1 MYILATVGLHWWKA
15 ARHASPPSFTV
26 ILISSQGHEGTVGIA
41 QDSHEP
47 HSGVSG
53 SILHNFVISFR
64 HVQQGLSSQEKQTPT
79 LKGQKT
85 GLPVYPGVFSL
96 KKSDVWAPGNISP
109 FLLPLGKH
117 PLSQSPCMQFILI
130 INLIR
135 ISVYVIFCL
144 YTPS

>member
-1 MYILATVGLHWWKA
+1 MLPP
-15 ARHASPPSFTV
+15 PPSFTV

-85 GLPVYPGVFSL
+85 GLPVYSGVFSL
-96 KKSDVWAPGNISP
+96 QKSDV
-109 FLLPLGKH
+109 
-117 PLSQSPCMQFILI
+117 
-130 INLIR
+130 
-135 ISVYVIFCL
+135 
-144 YTPS
+144 